1 MTRPVPKRPEHYEF
15 LQRSGLPDHWPI
27 WKNRKGQEFIM
38 AGARKETV
46 DGKYKWF
53 AHVFFVKGGYQK
65 VPFEKMAEYEK
76 MQSAHMVA
84 IAKSKRK

>member
-1 MTRPVPKRPEHYEF
+1 
-15 LQRSGLPDHWPI
+15 
-27 WKNRKGQEFIM
+27 M

-65 VPFEKMAEYEK
+65 VPFENMAEYEK
-76 MQSAHMVA
+76 MQSAHMKKV
-84 IAKSKRK
+84 AKSK